1 MLTTLFYWLILSE
14 LSGLSMRVSAY
25 GLLCGQVRVVKQPGG
40 ATKAHELI
48 MSHEWFSGHIFGLGF
63 QTFST
68 TFFVSHIQHPTS
80 KEHPSS
86 APCGGVGW
94 IGTFFGLIG
103 ISDPDLCEFLK
114 CLRAWQLGFLWT
126 SQGSTF
132 SVGTVV
138 GDDLVKPA
146 WVIRTGCPDSSWLER
161 LPFLGGRGWGSEYL
175 SHSRSSLKRH
185 CKSYK

>member
-25 GLLCGQVRVVKQPGG
+25 GLLCGQVRAVKQLGG
-40 ATKAHELI
+40 ATKSSWVDYEAWVIQWLHLWNWLP
-48 MSHEWFSGHIFGLGF
+48 SFFKKC
-63 QTFST
+63 
-68 TFFVSHIQHPTS
+68 FVSHIQHHPTS
-80 KEHPSS
+80 NFKEHPSS

-94 IGTFFGLIG
+94 IGTFSGLIG
-103 ISDPDLCEFLK
+103 ISDPDLREFLK

-138 GDDLVKPA
+138 GHDLVKPA
-146 WVIRTGCPDSSWLER
+146 WVIRTGCPDWVTSKVT
-161 LPFLGGRGWGSEYL
+161 FFGGGRGWGSEYL
-175 SHSRSSLKRH
+175 SHPRSSL
-185 CKSYK
+185 